1 VLLFL
6 HERPLPEWDGKA
18 TADLLGIDGA
28 TAEAALAGLQ
38 VHGLA
43 TRRVQ
48 PPRRYR
54 YAPPTAAVRAI
65 VERLAQVCAGRPFA
79 VARYLVAR
87 KVHPCSISS
96 ALRPL
101 P

>member
-18 TADLLGIDGA
+18 TADLLRIDVA
-28 TAEAALAGLQ
+28 TAEAALATLQ

-43 TRRVQ
+43 T
-48 PPRRYR
+48 RRYR

-96 ALRPL
+96 ASRPL